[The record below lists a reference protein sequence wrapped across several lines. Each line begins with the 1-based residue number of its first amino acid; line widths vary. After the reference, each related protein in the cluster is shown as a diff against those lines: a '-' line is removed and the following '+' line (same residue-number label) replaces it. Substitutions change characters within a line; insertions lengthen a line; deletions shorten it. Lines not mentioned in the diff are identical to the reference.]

1 MASVARLILR
11 KLFLAFTAAFEIT
24 SRVSRVKSE
33 VRRLVVRGMM
43 AGCEAV
49 GAGDNLLPGPGLDGG
64 NAGRTFRRRTR
75 HGVIDFHGENTGP

>member
-11 KLFLAFTAAFEIT
+11 ELFLAFTAAFEIT
-24 SRVSRVKSE
+24 SRVKSE

-75 HGVIDFHGENTGP
+75 HGVIDFHGKNTGP